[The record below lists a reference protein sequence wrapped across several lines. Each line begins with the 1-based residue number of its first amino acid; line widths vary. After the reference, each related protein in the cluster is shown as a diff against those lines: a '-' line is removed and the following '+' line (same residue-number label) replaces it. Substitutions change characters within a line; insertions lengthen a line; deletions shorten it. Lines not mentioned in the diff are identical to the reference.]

1 MNEKTLFKRLNEIS
15 WQEHVN
21 FEISEKY
28 PEDREQDRRSAE
40 EIEAML
46 RDLASHIS
54 PDTLN
59 MLEQTDSIT
68 WSLRLSQ
75 YVNDD
80 DSASRAQKY
89 LHHEQ
94 YEIRFWAKRLHENS

>member
-1 MNEKTLFKRLNEIS
+1 MDEKTLFKRLNEIS

-28 PEDREQDRRSAE
+28 RDDREQTLRDTE

-46 RDLASHIS
+46 RNLASYIS

-75 YVNDD
+75 YVDDD
-80 DSASRAQKY
+80 DSATRAQKY

-94 YEIRFWAKRLHENS
+94 YEIRFWAKYLLENS